1 MTSYT
6 PSRNPIVSLKNSKL
20 MFSSPSATHPLRVL
34 DDVSLKIYSGEF
46 VTIIGPSGCGKS
58 TLLRILAGLLSPD
71 SGLCHWQDGIFE
83 NRAMEMAMN
92 FQTPVL
98 LPWLTVE
105 ENALLPFHFQKT
117 LNNLSGEEVESRLK
131 NLLELTNLIYFRRA
145 FPRELSGGM
154 QMRAALIRTLIVKPK
169 LIFMDE
175 PFAAIDELTRHDLG
189 REFRNIARTTNA
201 ATVFV
206 THSIQE
212 AAFLSDRIIIM
223 SPRPSRIVEEITVP
237 FDQDEPR
244 TEKLKRDRR
253 FLDLCD
259 QLRGVM
265 THS

>member
-1 MTSYT
+1 
-6 PSRNPIVSLKNSKL
+6 
-20 MFSSPSATHPLRVL
+20 
-34 DDVSLKIYSGEF
+34 
-46 VTIIGPSGCGKS
+46 
-58 TLLRILAGLLSPD
+58 
-71 SGLCHWQDGIFE
+71 
-83 NRAMEMAMN
+83 
-92 FQTPVL
+92 VL

-105 ENALLPFHFQKT
+105 ENALLPFHVQRT
-117 LNNLSGEEVESRLK
+117 TNNLTGEDIENRLK
-131 NLLELTNLIYFRRA
+131 KLLELTNLLRFRRS
-145 FPRELSGGM
+145 FPHELSGGM
-154 QMRAALIRTLIVKPK
+154 QMRAALIRTLIVEPT

-189 REFRNIARTTNA
+189 REFRNIARTTDA

-223 SPRPSRIVEEITVP
+223 SPRPSRIVEEVSVP
-237 FDQDEPR
+237 FDPDEPR

-265 THS
+265 AHG